1 MTRDQST
8 KDVFRTTAVRFIL
21 PSLLGAVSGVLVVVV
36 WPSGQSD
43 SGLLPEGEP
52 RNSTRSAIGSTLQV
66 SPSVNGDTAHSRSAP
81 N

>member
-66 SPSVNGDTAHSRSAP
+66 SPSVNGDPAHSRSAP